1 MYEWLC
7 RLDSIHLMKCCVLSH
22 ETSKRNMPDAWSSDA
37 WSSMPS
43 LLFTAAYPIVFTS
56 VK

>member
-1 MYEWLC
+1 MYKWLC